1 MRDCPINKSDWD
13 VASHELQC
21 VSPNSYHCMLDEK
34 GEPVKQCLGK
44 IWIQEGFCPEY
55 NSNVGR
61 IDVRPCSHD
70 AGCPEKTYWSNEVYR
85 YSTCIKREETN
96 GIYYITTTLSSSSSS
111 PGDDSHLSPTIIAI
125 IVIVLTLLILTIS
138 VVAIVIHRKRRPGQ
152 KNQNSEILERNSQP
166 ENEEQEL
173 LSTGNIASTSERMSH
188 GAELKTKSSIAH
200 EPHSIDHLTKDD
212 HGRNQDV
219 EKLKRSGVLIYV
231 SSTSDTI
238 ELPVGAR
245 INQIENSGKFGESVF
260 VASLGM
266 WEPEQ
271 NVSLYIFRQPMDQ
284 LFSEINITQ
293 EKMEEM
299 YEMTN
304 QSPKTYF
311 VMHFTTDEW
320 TKHQSTLRK
329 YKLFR
334 GENIINI

>member
-1 MRDCPINKSDWD
+1 M
-13 VASHELQC
+13 
-21 VSPNSYHCMLDEK
+21 NS
-34 GEPVKQCLGK
+34 
-44 IWIQEGFCPEY
+44 
-55 NSNVGR
+55 
-61 IDVRPCSHD
+61 
-70 AGCPEKTYWSNEVYR
+70 
-85 YSTCIKREETN
+85 
-96 GIYYITTTLSSSSSS
+96 
-111 PGDDSHLSPTIIAI
+111 
-125 IVIVLTLLILTIS
+125 
-138 VVAIVIHRKRRPGQ
+138 
-152 KNQNSEILERNSQP
+152 
-166 ENEEQEL
+166 QEL
-173 LSTGNIASTSERMSH
+173 LKRCV
-188 GAELKTKSSIAH
+188 LFVV
-200 EPHSIDHLTKDD
+200 DY

-231 SSTSDTI
+231 SSTSDI
-238 ELPVGAR
+238 ELGAR
-245 INQIENSGKFGESVF
+245 IRQIERSGKFGESVF

-299 YEMTN
+299 YEMAN